1 MPDLLL
7 CTAVPPGLQ
16 AAHARLLTGAGLR
29 LEEAGECTALLLADD
44 GALLACG
51 TRSGKVLRQ
60 IAVLPEAEGGGA
72 CAEVVSALLQ
82 DATAHGVPHPLLFTA
97 PGKSG
102 LFRSLGF
109 TPLAQTADML
119 MMEHGRG
126 GLRRF
131 LSGIPVGPERPV
143 GSIVCHANPFT
154 LGHRH
159 LIAYAAARCAQV
171 LVFVLSDTDSLFPPE
186 LRLRLVREGTA
197 DLPNVRAYPGGDYL
211 ISPATFPAYFLKDQA
226 RAPEAKCDLDLTLFG
241 SAIAPALHITERFVG
256 QEPTCAVTAQYNRRM
271 QAILPAYGIH
281 VTEIPR
287 LNALAGAHTDA
298 ERLLGNRL
306 VGENLDP
313 DLAATLG
320 VTGHGDTGRLDLV
333 AGDPAGLHGLDA
345 ELTVGNLIAAGGSAL
360 HTAALNLA
368 ELCSLGH

>member
-7 CTAVPPGLQ
+7 CTAVSPGLQ

-51 TRSGKVLRQ
+51 TRSGTVLRQ
-60 IAVLPEAEGGGA
+60 IAVSPEAEGGGA

-82 DATAHGVPHPLLFTA
+82 DATAHGVPHPFLFTA

-143 GSIVCHANPFT
+143 GSIVCH
-154 LGHRH
+154 
-159 LIAYAAARCAQV
+159 
-171 LVFVLSDTDSLFPPE
+171 DSLFPPE

-226 RAPEAKCDLDLTLFG
+226 RAPAAKCDLDLTLFG

-287 LNALAGAHTDA
+287 LSAISATTVRA
-298 ERLLGNRL
+298 RLQEG
-306 VGENLDP
+306 
-313 DLAATLG
+313 DLAA
-320 VTGHGDTGRLDLV
+320 VRALV
-333 AGDPAGLHGLDA
+333 PETTYEACRSLFGAGAP
-345 ELTVGNLIAAGGSAL
+345 
-360 HTAALNLA
+360 
-368 ELCSLGH
+368 CP

>member
-1 MPDLLL
+1 MDIIIIGCGKVGTTLAEQLVREDHNVVMIDTSAERMQRVSDDIDAIKL
-7 CTAVPPGLQ
+7 VGN
-16 AAHARLLTGAGLR
+16 GASISMQI
-29 LEEAGECTALLLADD
+29 EAG
-44 GALLACG
+44 
-51 TRSGKVLRQ
+51 V
-60 IAVLPEAEGGGA
+60 
-72 CAEVVSALLQ
+72 
-82 DATAHGVPHPLLFTA
+82 
-97 PGKSG
+97 
-102 LFRSLGF
+102 
-109 TPLAQTADML
+109 QTADML

-159 LIAYAAARCAQV
+159 LLAYAAARCAQV

-287 LNALAGAHTDA
+287 LSAISATTVRARLQEGDVAAVRALVPETTYEACRSLFGAGA
-298 ERLLGNRL
+298 
-306 VGENLDP
+306 P
-313 DLAATLG
+313 C
-320 VTGHGDTGRLDLV
+320 
-333 AGDPAGLHGLDA
+333 P
-345 ELTVGNLIAAGGSAL
+345 
-360 HTAALNLA
+360 
-368 ELCSLGH
+368 

>member
-29 LEEAGECTALLLADD
+29 LEEAWECTALLLADD

-60 IAVLPEAEGGGA
+60 IAVSPEAEGGGA

-82 DATAHGVPHPLLFTA
+82 DATAHGVPHPFLFTA

-109 TPLAQTADML
+109 TPLAQTPDML

-131 LSGIPVGPERPV
+131 LSGIAVGPERPV
-143 GSIVCHANPFT
+143 GCIVCHANPFT

-287 LNALAGAHTDA
+287 LNAISATTVRA
-298 ERLLGNRL
+298 RLQEG
-306 VGENLDP
+306 
-313 DLAATLG
+313 DLAA
-320 VTGHGDTGRLDLV
+320 VRALV
-333 AGDPAGLHGLDA
+333 PKTTYEACRSLFGAGAP
-345 ELTVGNLIAAGGSAL
+345 
-360 HTAALNLA
+360 
-368 ELCSLGH
+368 CP

>member
-60 IAVLPEAEGGGA
+60 IAVSPEAEGGGA

-82 DATAHGVPHPLLFTA
+82 DATAHGVPHPFLFTA

-226 RAPEAKCDLDLTLFG
+226 RAPEVN
-241 SAIAPALHITERFVG
+241 AIST
-256 QEPTCAVTAQYNRRM
+256 
-271 QAILPAYGIH
+271 
-281 VTEIPR
+281 
-287 LNALAGAHTDA
+287 
-298 ERLLGNRL
+298 
-306 VGENLDP
+306 
-313 DLAATLG
+313 
-320 VTGHGDTGRLDLV
+320 
-333 AGDPAGLHGLDA
+333 
-345 ELTVGNLIAAGGSAL
+345 
-360 HTAALNLA
+360 
-368 ELCSLGH
+368 

>member
-60 IAVLPEAEGGGA
+60 IAVSPEAEGGGA

-82 DATAHGVPHPLLFTA
+82 DATAHGVPHPFLFTA

-186 LRLRLVREGTA
+186 LRLRL
-197 DLPNVRAYPGGDYL
+197 
-211 ISPATFPAYFLKDQA
+211 
-226 RAPEAKCDLDLTLFG
+226 FG

-287 LNALAGAHTDA
+287 LNAISATTVRARLLEGDVAAVRTLVPKTTYEACRSLFGAGA
-298 ERLLGNRL
+298 
-306 VGENLDP
+306 P
-313 DLAATLG
+313 C
-320 VTGHGDTGRLDLV
+320 
-333 AGDPAGLHGLDA
+333 P
-345 ELTVGNLIAAGGSAL
+345 
-360 HTAALNLA
+360 
-368 ELCSLGH
+368 

>member
-1 MPDLLL
+1 
-7 CTAVPPGLQ
+7 
-16 AAHARLLTGAGLR
+16 
-29 LEEAGECTALLLADD
+29 
-44 GALLACG
+44 
-51 TRSGKVLRQ
+51 
-60 IAVLPEAEGGGA
+60 
-72 CAEVVSALLQ
+72 
-82 DATAHGVPHPLLFTA
+82 
-97 PGKSG
+97 
-102 LFRSLGF
+102 
-109 TPLAQTADML
+109 

-159 LIAYAAARCAQV
+159 LIAYAAAHCAQV

-287 LNALAGAHTDA
+287 LNAISATTVRARLLEGDVAAVRALVPETTYEACRSLFGAGA
-298 ERLLGNRL
+298 
-306 VGENLDP
+306 P
-313 DLAATLG
+313 C
-320 VTGHGDTGRLDLV
+320 
-333 AGDPAGLHGLDA
+333 P
-345 ELTVGNLIAAGGSAL
+345 
-360 HTAALNLA
+360 
-368 ELCSLGH
+368 

>member
-60 IAVLPEAEGGGA
+60 IAVSPEAEGGGA

-82 DATAHGVPHPLLFTA
+82 DETAHGVPHPFLFTA

-287 LNALAGAHTDA
+287 LSAISATTVRA
-298 ERLLGNRL
+298 RLQEG
-306 VGENLDP
+306 
-313 DLAATLG
+313 DLAA
-320 VTGHGDTGRLDLV
+320 VRALV
-333 AGDPAGLHGLDA
+333 PETTYEACRSLFGAGAP
-345 ELTVGNLIAAGGSAL
+345 
-360 HTAALNLA
+360 
-368 ELCSLGH
+368 CP

>member
-60 IAVLPEAEGGGA
+60 IAVSPEAEGGGA

-82 DATAHGVPHPLLFTA
+82 DATAHGVPHPFLFTA

-109 TPLAQTADML
+109 TPLAQTPDML

-131 LSGIPVGPERPV
+131 LSGIAVGPERPV
-143 GSIVCHANPFT
+143 GCIVCHANPFT

-159 LIAYAAARCAQV
+159 LIDYAAARCAQV

-287 LNALAGAHTDA
+287 LSAISATTVRA
-298 ERLLGNRL
+298 RLQEG
-306 VGENLDP
+306 
-313 DLAATLG
+313 DLAA
-320 VTGHGDTGRLDLV
+320 VRALV
-333 AGDPAGLHGLDA
+333 PETTYEACRSLFGAGAP
-345 ELTVGNLIAAGGSAL
+345 
-360 HTAALNLA
+360 
-368 ELCSLGH
+368 CP